1 MDCDAIILQA
11 VSYAL
16 VVWCSTGTLCCFCFP
31 EDFKGSI
38 GPEGAVDVKQSLVS
52 LGATGRRPGFMIR
65 LCTCTGRPS
74 SLRNLNNSGVSMTC
88 KGCGGESTT
97 DRAGPSCSSKLNTMG
112 LELPRPI
119 DPEVRWK
126 TVNRRQRAARR
137 ARTSF
142 SGEDRIRDEIR
153 SFYACGNATNQELA
167 QDDAPVSESEKFGVS
182 ILGRRFSDPVGNV
195 PIKKRRFLM
204 DCSPSPP
211 PTPLLVDPYE
221 KLLSRSCGGISSH
234 GKHHKVKTPRLD
246 YMEETKEHFGVDDFS
261 GISILAAAA
270 CTSELDDDTL
280 NVECSKSAHCVERKP
295 ENITGSSELNFLN
308 NIKEDMLNSLDASN
322 CKSDPLLE
330 SSESVPDTKPVV
342 ATRLNCENLVESTHT
357 QKDCSASFSA
367 LSSAN
372 KADDSSTASD
382 TKSSGVTMS
391 INASNPDKSVG
402 GLQDAV
408 VETKHSNGTRDS
420 RLHWDLNVAM
430 EAWDT
435 DCGGDDVPDAADPD
449 PVAFAISSCSDAENV
464 LNKLQVCQAPF
475 DSTIAGNIPD
485 LSEDKTPVIDA
496 PKDASTKSESD
507 FAGDGSSQPLCSLS
521 PQNVPVLESRPLEC
535 DGLSAGTKELPDN
548 NDISKV
554 KSQLGSDPD
563 CSSLPPMTERFA
575 LTVIEEKLDVS
586 HASALDCV
594 GLSQMV
600 STDGCD
606 GINSVQMSELG
617 SRVKPFTSR
626 LVSEE
631 STNLATVTV
640 FNKSSTDLGWSNDKL
655 GQTSQQSI
663 SELKNQD
670 LLDVD
675 SGTSKIG
682 QSGHDKVEHVTNE
695 LSISKKA
702 ADVDDDLD
710 LSDSHMNDNPG
721 SSDRGMS
728 HAHEEEGADA
738 TISNNLTCTDSSN
751 ALICRIDGACVAP
764 PINSECIKPST
775 TDMDSIADSQS
786 AEQSYLGKVLSN
798 NFMEHCN
805 ETEAPH
811 IIKDLAGTG
820 NIVAEEDDSQYEDGE
835 LRESGE
841 YWGDDCYEEVKPANY
856 QVLDCKS
863 DAPGISPFPLG
874 SMSKNTGDRVANF
887 NGKHSR
893 NGGGDVSPA
902 ALKRSWSTTCIDDG
916 SGTMCAGSTGE
927 KALSVHLRVNGETRM
942 YEMNP
947 GHVIAGSSATVNQS
961 ERVND
966 GLGDDLSSL
975 RTKPTGWDMLPED
988 QRHSQHDSRDTVDSS
1003 NRCVLSTSD
1012 TAGGGESLRHME
1024 LSSGDMQPRADRP
1037 RSFDRAHINELC
1049 RSDDGYGSGSKAERT
1064 IDIRKS
1070 HERGGASRHIQ
1081 GSSRVEQWVENSN
1094 NSRTTWRKSPD
1105 YYNYGLP
1112 GPRNAAE
1119 AAVAKMQSNG
1129 FVVAPDGT
1137 LVKAVDTANA
1147 SKMARRVRNNTLSSS
1162 YHPLSGRGSPIDR
1175 DGGCGVSRGPAH
1187 AREASPERRFSTSGN
1202 RSVRYGP
1209 DMDKDHANVNMSSAR
1224 CSLASRQRRFP
1235 QHRASLNLSRAH
1247 SRSPSGSRSR
1257 SPHAWTSPRNRR
1269 EVMVN
1274 GSSSLWRHSR
1284 SRSPPNYMTEVRMG
1298 RMTSPSRQPG
1308 FGDRVMRYSPSSR
1321 DRAYSQHASTWA
1333 DGRNC
1338 STVDLPDH
1346 KKRYSRRSP
1355 PLRVTSRNDRFD
1367 VDSHGRPRSGEL
1379 YRPTQGRLPY
1389 GFERGRGNR
1398 HDGNGDDQRE
1408 YADRYETHSAKPYDR
1423 NGATKQFR
1431 NHTGDKL
1438 RPCISAPRSPEP
1450 QRRGSPR
1457 RFDRGFGRQLGVDL
1471 PRGTKED
1478 NKNPFR
1484 YD

>member
-1 MDCDAIILQA
+1 MNYLMTSLQ
-11 VSYAL
+11 
-16 VVWCSTGTLCCFCFP
+16 
-31 EDFKGSI
+31 
-38 GPEGAVDVKQSLVS
+38 
-52 LGATGRRPGFMIR
+52 
-65 LCTCTGRPS
+65 
-74 SLRNLNNSGVSMTC
+74 
-88 KGCGGESTT
+88 
-97 DRAGPSCSSKLNTMG
+97 
-112 LELPRPI
+112 
-119 DPEVRWK
+119 
-126 TVNRRQRAARR
+126 
-137 ARTSF
+137 
-142 SGEDRIRDEIR
+142 
-153 SFYACGNATNQELA
+153 
-167 QDDAPVSESEKFGVS
+167 FGVS

-322 CKSDPLLE
+322 CKSEPLLE

-475 DSTIAGNIPD
+475 DSTITGNIPD

-916 SGTMCAGSTGE
+916 SGTMCCAGSTGE

-947 GHVIAGSSATVNQS
+947 GHVIAGSSATVNQT

-1049 RSDDGYGSGSKAERT
+1049 R
-1064 IDIRKS
+1064 
-1070 HERGGASRHIQ
+1070 
-1081 GSSRVEQWVENSN
+1081 
-1094 NSRTTWRKSPD
+1094 
-1105 YYNYGLP
+1105 
-1112 GPRNAAE
+1112 
-1119 AAVAKMQSNG
+1119 
-1129 FVVAPDGT
+1129 
-1137 LVKAVDTANA
+1137 
-1147 SKMARRVRNNTLSSS
+1147 
-1162 YHPLSGRGSPIDR
+1162 
-1175 DGGCGVSRGPAH
+1175 
-1187 AREASPERRFSTSGN
+1187 
-1202 RSVRYGP
+1202 
-1209 DMDKDHANVNMSSAR
+1209 
-1224 CSLASRQRRFP
+1224 
-1235 QHRASLNLSRAH
+1235 
-1247 SRSPSGSRSR
+1247 
-1257 SPHAWTSPRNRR
+1257 
-1269 EVMVN
+1269 
-1274 GSSSLWRHSR
+1274 
-1284 SRSPPNYMTEVRMG
+1284 
-1298 RMTSPSRQPG
+1298 
-1308 FGDRVMRYSPSSR
+1308 
-1321 DRAYSQHASTWA
+1321 
-1333 DGRNC
+1333 
-1338 STVDLPDH
+1338 
-1346 KKRYSRRSP
+1346 
-1355 PLRVTSRNDRFD
+1355 
-1367 VDSHGRPRSGEL
+1367 
-1379 YRPTQGRLPY
+1379 
-1389 GFERGRGNR
+1389 
-1398 HDGNGDDQRE
+1398 
-1408 YADRYETHSAKPYDR
+1408 
-1423 NGATKQFR
+1423 
-1431 NHTGDKL
+1431 
-1438 RPCISAPRSPEP
+1438 
-1450 QRRGSPR
+1450 
-1457 RFDRGFGRQLGVDL
+1457 
-1471 PRGTKED
+1471 
-1478 NKNPFR
+1478 
-1484 YD
+1484 

>member
-1 MDCDAIILQA
+1 
-11 VSYAL
+11 
-16 VVWCSTGTLCCFCFP
+16 
-31 EDFKGSI
+31 
-38 GPEGAVDVKQSLVS
+38 
-52 LGATGRRPGFMIR
+52 
-65 LCTCTGRPS
+65 
-74 SLRNLNNSGVSMTC
+74 MTC

-97 DRAGPSCSSKLNTMG
+97 DRGGPSCNSKFNTMG

-126 TVNRRQRAARR
+126 TINRRQRAARR

-142 SGEDRIRDEIR
+142 SGQDKMKDEIM
-153 SFYACGNATNQELA
+153 SFYACSNATNQQLA

-182 ILGRRFSDPVGNV
+182 ILGRRFSDPMESV

-221 KLLSRSCGGISSH
+221 KLLSRSSGGISSR
-234 GKHHKVKTPRLD
+234 GKHHKVKAPALD
-246 YMEETKEHFGVDDFS
+246 YIEETRGPFGADDFS

-270 CTSELDDDTL
+270 CTSELDDYTL
-280 NVECSKSAHCVERKP
+280 DAECSKSAHCVEERKP
-295 ENITGSSELNFLN
+295 EHIAGSSELNVLSE
-308 NIKEDMLNSLDASN
+308 IKEEMLNTLDASN
-322 CKSDPLLE
+322 CKSNQPLE
-330 SSESVPDTKPVV
+330 SSESAPDMKPVFSP
-342 ATRLNCENLVESTHT
+342 TLNSENIVESSHAE
-357 QKDCSASFSA
+357 KDCSVPYSA
-367 LSSAN
+367 LGSAN
-372 KADDSSTASD
+372 KADDFSSASV
-382 TKSSGVTMS
+382 TKSSGVTIS
-391 INASNPDKSVG
+391 INASHPDKSVG
-402 GLQDAV
+402 CLQDIV
-408 VETKHSNGTRDS
+408 METKHSNGTRDS

-435 DCGGDDVPDAADPD
+435 NCGGDDDHDTVGPE
-449 PVAFAISSCSDAENV
+449 PVASAISSCSDAENV
-464 LNKLQVCQAPF
+464 TNKLQACQAPF

-485 LSEDKTPVIDA
+485 LSEDKTPAIDE
-496 PKDASTKSESD
+496 PSDACTKGESD
-507 FAGDGSSQPLCSLS
+507 FAGDSSSQPLCSLS
-521 PQNVPVLESRPLEC
+521 PQNVQILESRLLEC
-535 DGLSAGTKELPDN
+535 NDSSAGTKDLPDH
-548 NDISKV
+548 NDIGKV
-554 KSQLGSDPD
+554 ESHLGSDPD
-563 CSSLPPMTERFA
+563 CSSLAPMTGCFA
-575 LTVIEEKLDVS
+575 LTANEEKLDVS
-586 HASALDCV
+586 HASALGCV
-594 GLSQMV
+594 GPSQMA
-600 STDGCD
+600 STDGSV
-606 GINSVQMSELG
+606 GINSIQMSELG
-617 SRVKPFTSR
+617 SRVKPFTST

-640 FNKSSTDLGWSNDKL
+640 FNKSSTGLGWSNDKL
-655 GQTSQQSI
+655 GQASQQSI
-663 SELKNQD
+663 SEFKNQD

-675 SGTSKIG
+675 SGTSKID
-682 QSGHDKVEHVTNE
+682 QSAHDKVEHGTDGTDV
-695 LSISKKA
+695 LSISKTA

-710 LSDSHMNDNPG
+710 LSDTHMNDNPG

-728 HAHEEEGADA
+728 HTHEKEGADA
-738 TISNNLTCTDSSN
+738 PISHNLTCTDSSN
-751 ALICRIDGACVAP
+751 ALTCHTTDDAHEAP
-764 PINSECIKPST
+764 LINSECIKPV
-775 TDMDSIADSQS
+775 TDIDSIADSQS
-786 AEQSYLGKVLSN
+786 AEQNYIGKVLSN
-798 NFMEHCN
+798 NFTEHCH
-805 ETEAPH
+805 EAEAPQ

-820 NIVAEEDDSQYEDGE
+820 NIGAEEDDSQYEDGE
-835 LRESGE
+835 LRESGG
-841 YWGDDCYEEVKPANY
+841 YWGDDAYEEVKHVNY

-863 DAPGISPFPLG
+863 DAPGISPLPPG
-874 SMSKNTGDRVANF
+874 SMNTGNLVVDV
-887 NGKHSR
+887 NGTHSR
-893 NGGGDVSPA
+893 NKDGDVSPA
-902 ALKRSWSTTCIDDG
+902 ALKRSWSTNCIDDG
-916 SGTMCAGSTGE
+916 SGMMCTGNAGE
-927 KALSVHLRVNGETRM
+927 KALNVHLRVNGDSRI
-942 YEMNP
+942 YEMNS
-947 GHVIAGSSATVNQS
+947 GHVITGSAATANQS

-966 GLGDDLSSL
+966 GLGDDISSL
-975 RTKPTGWDMLPED
+975 RMKPTGWDMLPED

-1012 TAGGGESLRHME
+1012 TAAAGESLRHME
-1024 LSSGDMQPRADRP
+1024 LSNGDMQPREERP
-1037 RSFDRAHINELC
+1037 RSFDRTHRNELC
-1049 RSDDGYGSGSKAERT
+1049 RSDDGYGSASKAERT
-1064 IDIRKS
+1064 VDVRS
-1070 HERGGASRHIQ
+1070 QERGAASRHVQ
-1081 GSSRVEQWVENSN
+1081 GNSRVEQWVENSN
-1094 NSRTTWRKSPD
+1094 SSRPTRRKSPD

-1162 YHPLSGRGSPIDR
+1162 YRPLSGRGSPIDR
-1175 DGGCGVSRGPAH
+1175 DGGSGVSRGPAH
-1187 AREASPERRFSTSGN
+1187 AREASPERRFGTIGN

-1209 DMDKDHANVNMSSAR
+1209 DMDKDHANLNMSSAH
-1224 CSLASRQRRFP
+1224 CSLANRQRRFP
-1235 QHRASLNLSRAH
+1235 PHRASLNLSRAH

-1298 RMTSPSRQPG
+1298 RMASPSRQPG

-1321 DRAYSQHASTWA
+1321 DHTYSQHSSTWA
-1333 DGRNC
+1333 GGRNC
-1338 STVDLPDH
+1338 STVDIPDH

-1355 PLRVTSRNDRFD
+1355 PLRTTSRNDRFD
-1367 VDSHGRPRSGEL
+1367 VDSSGRPRSGEL

-1398 HDGNGDDQRE
+1398 HDGNSDDQRE
-1408 YADRYETHSAKPYDR
+1408 YADGYETHSAKPYDR

-1438 RPCISAPRSPEP
+1438 HPRISAPRSPEP

-1457 RFDRGFGRQLGVDL
+1457 RFERGFERQLGVDL